1 MRITLVK
8 SWSHRDDTT
17 DVDKHG
23 VLRVRQVPTF
33 LSVTTLSGQEILYRS
48 NRAETLKESPR
59 ASESINV
66 VAVFFLCKFMGTRK
80 ISHKNKRVQVW
91 NTNMAAV

>member
-17 DVDKHG
+17 NVDKDG

-48 NRAETLKESPR
+48 NRAETLKEFPR
-59 ASESINV
+59 AFESINL
-66 VAVFFLCKFMGTRK
+66 VAVLFLTSAQG
-80 ISHKNKRVQVW
+80 ISG
-91 NTNMAAV
+91 

>member
-1 MRITLVK
+1 MGMCITLVK

-33 LSVTTLSGQEILYRS
+33 LSVTTLSGQEIYTDQI
-48 NRAETLKESPR
+48 ELKLPR
-59 ASESINV
+59 AFESINV
-66 VAVFFLCKFMGTRK
+66 VAVFFLTCTQNYPG
-80 ISHKNKRVQVW
+80 
-91 NTNMAAV
+91 

>member
-1 MRITLVK
+1 MYMRITLVK
-8 SWSHRDDTT
+8 SWSQPDDTT

-48 NRAETLKESPR
+48 NRAETLKEFPR
-59 ASESINV
+59 AFESINV
-66 VAVFFLCKFMGTRK
+66 VAVFFLTCTQN
-80 ISHKNKRVQVW
+80 ISG
-91 NTNMAAV
+91 